1 MLEARRA
8 EKDFQLRRDLS
19 YSKRHAEL
27 SAAVDHH
34 VEQLKTL
41 VRSGGFNDISGKI
54 DTAQNGFKNYVN
66 EFGALAH
73 AEVKLG
79 LNETL
84 GLSGSL
90 RTAVHDIEAKL
101 KESDDPRLTNWM
113 LMMRRHEKDFMLRR
127 DPKYVGEL
135 KKAAAE
141 FSKLLASADMPAAL
155 KADIVQKLE
164 KYQADFS
171 AWADGAQEV
180 ARRGA
185 AMSKEFQQI
194 EPVVVEIQQGVEQR
208 YNEAGAAEAATRDS
222 IKVWMLIALG
232 LAIVLVSGASF
243 LIGRSISNAL
253 SAMVRAMTSL
263 AGGDFSVAI
272 PGLGRSDEVGEMA
285 DAVEVFKTNM
295 SEAARL
301 RAEQLVAQQSQLRDK
316 LEAVQ
321 EMAAT
326 VEHETSAAVG
336 EVSAGTDRMAA
347 NAARMS
353 DSAVTLAENSSNV
366 AAAAE
371 EALVNSRTLSAA
383 ASQLSLSIAEIASQ
397 VNSSRTLTIEAVA
410 ASARAQAT
418 IGKLSEAAGKVGT
431 VTSLISEIASQT
443 NLLALNATI
452 EAARAGEA
460 GRGFAVVASEV
471 KSLAEQTA
479 KATSEIAQQIMEIQ
493 QATQESVVSI
503 SAIGEVIRNVEAN
516 ASGIAAAVERQNA
529 VTLEIS
535 QTVEESSIAS
545 REVAAQIVNVSNEA
559 VETGKRAAEIRDGA
573 AEIAR
578 KIDGLH
584 VTLVRVVRTSTADAD
599 RRVFSRTDIDRH
611 GTIDFRGT
619 SHKVLVLNLS
629 EGGAMLGGAIPDAG
643 IDTPI
648 TLAIDGVSIK
658 LNGAVVSQKK
668 DTISIKFN
676 LSEDNKKAVEGLI
689 MGRRAA

>member
-1 MLEARRA
+1 
-8 EKDFQLRRDLS
+8 
-19 YSKRHAEL
+19 
-27 SAAVDHH
+27 
-34 VEQLKTL
+34 
-41 VRSGGFNDISGKI
+41 
-54 DTAQNGFKNYVN
+54 
-66 EFGALAH
+66 
-73 AEVKLG
+73 
-79 LNETL
+79 
-84 GLSGSL
+84 
-90 RTAVHDIEAKL
+90 
-101 KESDDPRLTNWM
+101 
-113 LMMRRHEKDFMLRR
+113 
-127 DPKYVGEL
+127 
-135 KKAAAE
+135 
-141 FSKLLASADMPAAL
+141 
-155 KADIVQKLE
+155 
-164 KYQADFS
+164 
-171 AWADGAQEV
+171 
-180 ARRGA
+180 
-185 AMSKEFQQI
+185 MSKEFHEI
-194 EPVVVEIQQGVEQR
+194 EPVVVEIQQGIEQR
-208 YNEAGAAEAATRDS
+208 YNEASTAEAATRDS

-253 SAMVRAMTSL
+253 SAMVWAMTSL
-263 AGGDFSVAI
+263 AAGEFSVAV

-301 RAEQLVAQQSQLRDK
+301 RAEQLVAQQRQLREK

-410 ASARAQAT
+410 ATARAQAT

-503 SAIGEVIRNVEAN
+503 SAIGEVIRNVESN

-611 GTIDFRGT
+611 GTIDIRGT
-619 SHKVLVLNLS
+619 SHKVLVRNLS
-629 EGGAMLGGAIPDAG
+629 EGGALLGGAIPNAG